1 MTCGSVFLV
10 VLKTEC
16 DKHLFLFGESVELFE
31 RTSNII
37 LSGAAVIL
45 DPNKN
50 ASCCII
56 VILTIIEL
64 AFAIDYFITSL
75 KHIVKI

>member
-37 LSGAAVIL
+37 LSGTAVIL

-50 ASCCII
+50 ASC
-56 VILTIIEL
+56 
-64 AFAIDYFITSL
+64 
-75 KHIVKI
+75 